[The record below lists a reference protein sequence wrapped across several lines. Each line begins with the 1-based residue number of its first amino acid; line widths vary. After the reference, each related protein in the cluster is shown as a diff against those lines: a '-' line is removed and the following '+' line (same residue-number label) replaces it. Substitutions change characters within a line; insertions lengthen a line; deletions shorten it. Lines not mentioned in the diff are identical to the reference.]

1 MALVLKIQMVKI
13 IFQLN
18 ELLWNQ
24 WEIMDKK
31 LDKFMKDIT
40 ANFYKN
46 FELSKGEYDKLE

>member
-1 MALVLKIQMVKI
+1 
-13 IFQLN
+13 
-18 ELLWNQ
+18 
-24 WEIMDKK
+24 MDKK